1 MTFSLT
7 APDSITGDS
16 SIAYLFFARVRA
28 AFFAEAE
35 RSRGPFVLAAFR
47 AAAERS
53 DDVRLRAAE

>member
-7 APDSITGDS
+7 ASESIAGES
-16 SIAYLFFARVRA
+16 SIAHLCFTRVRA

-35 RSRGPFVLAAFR
+35 RSRGPLVLAAFR

-53 DDVRLRAAE
+53 DDVRFRAAE